1 MNRYLTLDDVD
12 VNGRTVLVRSDL
24 NVPLD
29 DGEVGDDFRLRMAL
43 GTITRLREAGARV
56 VVCSHLGRPKGVDP
70 AFSLAPV
77 AARMT
82 EIAGYPVT
90 HIGATVGEVAIAGVN
105 HAGHGDVVLLEN
117 TRFEP
122 GETANDDTLADEFA
136 GLCDIFVQ
144 DAFGS
149 AHRAHASTVGVA
161 ERVQSVA
168 GPLVVSELGALGRFL
183 GDTDRP
189 YVVILGG
196 AKISDKLGV
205 VKSLLGRADTML
217 IGGGM
222 CFTLM
227 KASGLDVGNSLVED
241 DMLEEVGTI
250 LAGPD
255 GHKIRL
261 PSDIVIADR
270 FAEDAPARIVSAG
283 DIPDESLGL
292 DIGPATVDAFKEVIA
307 GAASLFWNGP
317 MGVFEWEAFRH
328 GTAQIARAVA
338 DCSGFTAVG
347 GGDSVAALRILGLE
361 DDVSHLST
369 GGGASLELLEGTEL
383 PGIEVL
389 ERWVK

>member
-12 VNGRTVLVRSDL
+12 VNGKTVLVRSDL

-29 DGEVGDDFRLRMAL
+29 DGEVGDDFRIRMAL

-82 EIAGYPVT
+82 EIAGYPIT
-90 HIGATVGEVAIAGVN
+90 HIGATAGEVAITGVN
-105 HAGHGDVVLLEN
+105 HAGPGDVVLLEN

-122 GETANDDTLADEFA
+122 GETANDDTLADKFA

-168 GPLVVSELGALGRFL
+168 GPLVVSELNALGRFL

-196 AKISDKLGV
+196 AKVSDKLGV
-205 VKSLLGRADTML
+205 VKSLLARADTML
-217 IGGGM
+217 VGGGM

-227 KASGLDVGNSLVED
+227 KANGLDVGDSLVED

-250 LAGPD
+250 LAGAN

-270 FAEDAPARIVSAG
+270 FAEDAEARIVSAG
-283 DIPDESLGL
+283 DMPEGSLGL
-292 DIGPATVDAFKEVIA
+292 DIGQATVEAFKEVIA
-307 GAASLFWNGP
+307 GASSLFWNGP

-328 GTAQIARAVA
+328 GTEQIARAVA
-338 DCSGFTAVG
+338 GCPGFTAVG
-347 GGDSVAALRILGLE
+347 GGDSVAAVRTLGLE
-361 DDVSHLST
+361 DAVSHLST
-369 GGGASLELLEGTEL
+369 GGGASLELLEGAEL

-389 ERWVK
+389 ERWVR